1 MANPLLLA
9 AAGVQIVGSIFSFG
23 EAKKQRDAMK
33 KAQNAAAV
41 AAAEAKKELSV
52 NYMKGLSIAKEPYEL
67 EREALAQAG
76 ASALAAGVAGD
87 PRGAAATAGRVV
99 QAQQAGLARQRAA
112 MSQEMS
118 QLDRLVAQEESRL
131 GSARAQVNLA
141 EATGAQA
148 AAQDAMKMRAYNMQQ
163 GFSQLG
169 GGLSGLAT
177 SGLLD
182 GKKGSSQTPT
192 GFEGFAEFEFDTSP
206 GYDITQFGDTQ
217 FGNIDLSGV
226 TSNNDTID
234 FSSMSIFG
242 QSQTS

>member
-9 AAGVQIVGSIFSFG
+9 AAGVQIAGSIFSFG
-23 EAKKQRDAMK
+23 EARKQRDAMK

-41 AAAEAKKELSV
+41 AAAQAKKELSV

-67 EREALAQAG
+67 EREALLQAG
-76 ASALAAGVAGD
+76 ATALAAGVEGD

-112 MSQEMS
+112 MSKEMS
-118 QLDRLVAQEESRL
+118 QLDRLIAQEDTRL
-131 GSARAQVNLA
+131 GRARAQVNLA

-148 AAQDAMKMRAYNMQQ
+148 AAQDAMRMRTYNMQQ
-163 GFSQLG
+163 GFSQLS

-177 SGLLD
+177 SGLLE
-182 GKKGSSQTPT
+182 GKKGGGDTTNPFDPYIGLT
-192 GFEGFAEFEFDTSP
+192 IDTSI
-206 GYDITQFGDTQ
+206 DFDRTQLNNTQ

-226 TSNNDTID
+226 TANNDTID
-234 FSSMSIFG
+234 FSNDSVFQM
-242 QSQTS
+242 

>member
-1 MANPLLLA
+1 MANPLLIA
-9 AAGVQIVGSIFSFG
+9 AAGVQIAGSIFSFG
-23 EAKKQRDAMK
+23 EARRQRDAMK

-67 EREALAQAG
+67 EREALALAG
-76 ASALAAGVAGD
+76 ASALQAGVEGD

-112 MSQEMS
+112 MAKEMS
-118 QLDRLVAQEESRL
+118 QLDRLIAQEDTRL
-131 GSARAQVNLA
+131 GRARAQVNLA

-148 AAQDAMKMRAYNMQQ
+148 AAQDAMRMRTYNMQQ

-177 SGLLD
+177 SGLLE
-182 GKKGSSQTPT
+182 GKKGGGDTTNPFDPYIGLT
-192 GFEGFAEFEFDTSP
+192 VDTSI
-206 GYDITQFGDTQ
+206 DFDRTQFSNTQFGD
-217 FGNIDLSGV
+217 IDLSGV
-226 TSNNDTID
+226 TANNDTID
-234 FSSMSIFG
+234 FSNDSVFRM
-242 QSQTS
+242 

>member
-33 KAQNAAAV
+33 KAQAAAAKS
-41 AAAEAKKELSV
+41 AAQAKKELSV

-112 MSQEMS
+112 MAQEMS

-131 GSARAQVNLA
+131 GSARASVDLA
-141 EATGAQA
+141 EAAGAQK
-148 AAQDAMKMRAYNMQQ
+148 AAQDAMKMRTYNMQQ
-163 GFSQLG
+163 GFSQLS

-182 GKKGSSQTPT
+182 GKKGGGETPVDPFSGFIGGQAPGLGVDINMPS
-192 GFEGFAEFEFDTSP
+192 GFELLDGVSSLAPQPSIDYTSM
-206 GYDITQFGDTQ
+206 FR
-217 FGNIDLSGV
+217 
-226 TSNNDTID
+226 
-234 FSSMSIFG
+234 G
-242 QSQTS
+242 QSETS

>member
-9 AAGVQIVGSIFSFG
+9 AAGVEIVGSIFSFG

-33 KAQNAAAV
+33 KAQAAAAKS
-41 AAAEAKKELSV
+41 AAQAKKELSV

-67 EREALAQAG
+67 EREALLQAG
-76 ASALAAGVAGD
+76 ASALQAGVEGD

-112 MSQEMS
+112 MAQEMS
-118 QLDRLVAQEESRL
+118 QLERLAAQEESRL
-131 GSARAQVNLA
+131 GTARATVDLG
-141 EATGAQA
+141 EAAGAQK

-182 GKKGSSQTPT
+182 GKKGGGDTSDPFGGFIGGQAPGIGVDINMPS
-192 GFEGFAEFEFDTSP
+192 GFELLD
-206 GYDITQFGDTQ
+206 
-217 FGNIDLSGV
+217 GV
-226 TSNNDTID
+226 TSLAPQPSID
-234 FSSMSIFG
+234 YTSMFRG
-242 QSQTS
+242 QS

>member
-131 GSARAQVNLA
+131 GSARAQVSLA

-182 GKKGSSQTPT
+182 GKKG
-192 GFEGFAEFEFDTSP
+192 G
-206 GYDITQFGDTQ
+206 GDTPDP
-217 FGNIDLSGV
+217 FGGFIGGQEPGIGVDINTFDGIDLSGI

-242 QSQTS
+242 QPQTS

>member
-76 ASALAAGVAGD
+76 A
-87 PRGAAATAGRVV
+87 AATAGRVV

-131 GSARAQVNLA
+131 GTARAQVSLG
-141 EATGAQA
+141 EAAGAQK

-242 QSQTS
+242 QPQTR

>member
-67 EREALAQAG
+67 EREALLQAG
-76 ASALAAGVAGD
+76 ASALQAGVGGD

-112 MSQEMS
+112 MAQEMS
-118 QLDRLVAQEESRL
+118 QLERLAAQEESRL
-131 GSARAQVNLA
+131 GTARATVDLG
-141 EATGAQA
+141 EAAGAQK

-182 GKKGSSQTPT
+182 GKKG
-192 GFEGFAEFEFDTSP
+192 G
-206 GYDITQFGDTQ
+206 GDTPDP
-217 FGNIDLSGV
+217 FGGFIGGQAPGIGVDINTFDGIDLSGI
-226 TSNNDTID
+226 TANNDTID

-242 QSQTS
+242 QPQTR

>member
-9 AAGVQIVGSIFSFG
+9 AAGVQIAGSIFSFG
-23 EAKKQRDAMK
+23 EARKQRDAMK

-67 EREALAQAG
+67 EREALMQAG
-76 ASALAAGVAGD
+76 ASALQAGVEGD

-112 MSQEMS
+112 MAKEMS
-118 QLDRLVAQEESRL
+118 QLDRLIAQEDTRL
-131 GSARAQVNLA
+131 GRARAQVNLV
-141 EATGAQA
+141 EATGAQG
-148 AAQDAMKMRAYNMQQ
+148 AAQDAMRMSTYNMQQ

-177 SGLLD
+177 SGLLE
-182 GKKGSSQTPT
+182 GKKGGGDTTNP
-192 GFEGFAEFEFDTSP
+192 FDPYMGLTLETSI
-206 GYDITQFGDTQ
+206 DFDRTQFDGM
-217 FGNIDLSGV
+217 DLSGV
-226 TSNNDTID
+226 TANNDTID
-234 FSSMSIFG
+234 FRNDSVFSF
-242 QSQTS
+242 

>member
-9 AAGVQIVGSIFSFG
+9 AAGVQIAGSIFSFG
-23 EAKKQRDAMK
+23 EARKQRDAMK

-76 ASALAAGVAGD
+76 ASALQAGVEGD

-112 MSQEMS
+112 MAKEMS
-118 QLDRLVAQEESRL
+118 QLDRLIAQEDSRL
-131 GSARAQVNLA
+131 STARASVNLA

-148 AAQDAMKMRAYNMQQ
+148 AAQDAMQMRAYNMQQ

-182 GKKGSSQTPT
+182 GKKGGGETAEDPFG
-192 GFEGFAEFEFDTSP
+192 GFIGGQAPGLGVDINTFD
-206 GYDITQFGDTQ
+206 G
-217 FGNIDLSGV
+217 IDLSGI
-226 TSNNDTID
+226 TANNDTID

-242 QSQTS
+242 QPSQLS

>member
-182 GKKGSSQTPT
+182 GKKGGDGTPVDPFG
-192 GFEGFAEFEFDTSP
+192 GFIGGQAPGIGVDLNTFD
-206 GYDITQFGDTQ
+206 G
-217 FGNIDLSGV
+217 IDLSGAIG
-226 TSNNDTID
+226 NNDTID
-234 FSSMSIFG
+234 FSSMSMFG
-242 QSQTS
+242 QPIQLS

>member
-41 AAAEAKKELSV
+41 AAAKAKKELSV

-118 QLDRLVAQEESRL
+118 QLERLAAQEESRL
-131 GSARAQVNLA
+131 GTARATVDLG
-141 EATGAQA
+141 EAAGAQA

-182 GKKGSSQTPT
+182 GKKGGGETPDPFGGFIGGQAPGIGVDINMPS
-192 GFEGFAEFEFDTSP
+192 GFELLD
-206 GYDITQFGDTQ
+206 
-217 FGNIDLSGV
+217 GV
-226 TSNNDTID
+226 TSLAPQPSID
-234 FSSMSIFG
+234 YTSMFRG
-242 QSQTS
+242 QS